1 MTDTNG
7 QTFSSFT
14 DLGEVYAAMTSA
26 EGFTE
31 GFSETL
37 SQARLSI
44 MDEPTDAP
52 MPDPEAARLCVE
64 EVIANLFRL
73 TDDTR
78 LAEFAQ
84 QLAWGFVNSFHVV
97 AKRIERRED
106 DAAQEL
112 GHLARHYDPSEVYQT
127 ELEDKQQLCQSLAEA
142 RAAIECMRDHA
153 GAVYLV
159 ETGKPFNTIRG
170 SRTSKALTA
179 SQVEAVDFLKARAND
194 RKEAHNP
201 TGPLV
206 VFSGGHQWEDHR
218 LIWDRLD
225 SIRARIP
232 SMTLCTTAQH
242 KGADAIAAAWAANNG
257 VATVAFRLNRN
268 MGNSAAFH
276 RNKVLC
282 NLNPVEAIICEG
294 SGVQVNLA
302 QKLRE
307 QETPL
312 HIIRQPKASRQAIQT
327 KAA

>member
-1 MTDTNG
+1 MADTNA
-7 QTFSSFT
+7 QTFSSFS
-14 DLGEVYAAMTSA
+14 DLGEVYASMTSA
-26 EGFTE
+26 EGFTDS
-31 GFSETL
+31 FAETL
-37 SQARLSI
+37 TVARLSI
-44 MDEPTDAP
+44 EDEPTEAP

-73 TDDTR
+73 TEDTR

-84 QLAWGFVNSFHVV
+84 QLAWGVVNSFHVV
-97 AKRIERRED
+97 AKNVSRQED
-106 DAAQEL
+106 DAAREL
-112 GHLARHYDPSEVYQT
+112 GELARAYNPSEVYQSKM
-127 ELEDKQQLCQSLAEA
+127 EQKQQLCQSLAEA

-179 SQVEAVDFLKARAND
+179 SQVEAIDFLKARAND
-194 RKEAHNP
+194 RREAHNP

-206 VFSGGHQWEDHR
+206 VFSGGNQWEDHR
-218 LIWDRLD
+218 QIWDRLD

-302 QKLRE
+302 QRLRE

-312 HIIRQPKASRQAIQT
+312 HIIRQAKQEPPPIRS